1 MYTFQVAV
9 DPFDSTEGFDTAIV
23 VTHDELH
30 DLRYVLRW
38 YMEDMDDSVSTA
50 EAAKFFKRIAFWH
63 SILSSP
69 VPDESWYEGTDE
81 EDDDDVA

>member
-30 DLRYVLRW
+30 DLRYLLRE
-38 YMEDMDDSVSTA
+38 YMLDMDENTDS
-50 EAAKFFKRIAFWH
+50 KFVRRVAFWH

-69 VPDESWYEGTDE
+69 VPDKSWYEGTDE
-81 EDDDDVA
+81 EGDDDAA

>member
-1 MYTFQVAV
+1 MCIVYTYNK
-9 DPFDSTEGFDTAIV
+9 DEDDIAIV
-23 VTHDELH
+23 VTRDELH

-38 YMEDMDDSVSTA
+38 YMEDMDDSVSAA
-50 EAAKFFKRIAFWH
+50 EAVKFFKRIAFWH
-63 SILSSP
+63 SVLSSP

>member
-1 MYTFQVAV
+1 VYTFTN
-9 DPFDSTEGFDTAIV
+9 DEDDIAIV
-23 VTHDELH
+23 MTYDEVH

-38 YMEDMDDSVSTA
+38 YMEDMDDSVSAA
-50 EAAKFFKRIAFWH
+50 EAVKFFQRVAFWH

-69 VPDESWYEGTDE
+69 VPDESWSEGTDD

>member
-1 MYTFQVAV
+1 MYTYTK
-9 DPFDSTEGFDTAIV
+9 DEDDIAIV
-23 VTHDELH
+23 VTRDELH

-69 VPDESWYEGTDE
+69 VPDESWYESADTEIDLWG
-81 EDDDDVA
+81 DDDDVA

>member
-50 EAAKFFKRIAFWH
+50 EAVKFFKRIAFWH

-69 VPDESWYEGTDE
+69 VPDKSWYEGTDE